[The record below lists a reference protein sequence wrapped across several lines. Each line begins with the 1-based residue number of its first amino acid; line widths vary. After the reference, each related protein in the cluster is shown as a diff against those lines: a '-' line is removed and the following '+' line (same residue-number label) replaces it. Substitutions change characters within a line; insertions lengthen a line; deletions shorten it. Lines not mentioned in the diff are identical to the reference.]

1 MKAPGKL
8 SITDIMIAVVG
19 RGVRVNEFGITDELA
34 FAGGSPV
41 DDKARHLLKELML
54 QQKAAEFAV
63 ATSPAT
69 CTCIYCVDH
78 DAMVR
83 AHEQE
88 REREQA
94 LRRAKLQEEADAAY
108 IEKRAIK
115 GNRKN
120 WIYNRDGKGRPL

>member
-63 ATSPAT
+63 ATSPTT
-69 CTCIYCVDH
+69 CKCVYCIDNETMLRV
-78 DAMVR
+78 
-83 AHEQE
+83 HEEE
-88 REREQA
+88 RNREQA
-94 LRRAKLQEEADAAY
+94 LRRTKLQEEMDAAY
-108 IEKRAIK
+108 IKTKK
-115 GNRKN
+115 GNRGS
-120 WIYNRDGKGRPL
+120 WIYGSDGKGREI